1 MAEFARVAATGEI
14 PKGQGRSFELNGKK
28 IAVFNC
34 NGVFY
39 AIDDTCKHRGGPLGD
54 GDLDGTVVTCP
65 WHGWTYDV
73 TTGES
78 PDDPGCAVVRFEVR
92 VDGDG
97 VLVAV

>member
-1 MAEFARVAATGEI
+1 MAEFVRVAGIGDI
-14 PKGQGRSFELNGKK
+14 PKGQGRTFELNGKK
-28 IAVFNC
+28 VSVFNC
-34 NGVFY
+34 DGAFY

-54 GDLDGTVVTCP
+54 GELDGTVVTCP

-78 PDDPGCAVVRFEVR
+78 PDDPGCAVEHYEVR
-92 VDGDG
+92 VEGDG